1 MLVIY
6 LFIFLIFPKIS
17 SQAAQPMT
25 ETAGASIIAYPPLEK
40 VNIIK
45 TDKSIPGVSKAAR
58 VNNSLEVMQF
68 VLRNT

>member
-1 MLVIY
+1 
-6 LFIFLIFPKIS
+6 
-17 SQAAQPMT
+17 MT

-45 TDKSIPGVSKAAR
+45 TDKSIPGASKAAR